1 MPNRWMGY
9 TPFILIYGAEA
20 IMPTNID
27 HDSPHV
33 VNYSEEENELA
44 RQDGV
49 DLLDEDR
56 ELVLSKTSIYQQG
69 LQRYHSRRVRTRGRR
84 PHPSANPGQK
94 GHAQALAPWEG
105 PFAINRMLGNDVY
118 YLPDVQKDNDG
129 NPLTR
134 EVERPWNVNLLR
146 RFYT

>member
-1 MPNRWMGY
+1 MESTSLMRIENSPYPKHPY
-9 TPFILIYGAEA
+9 TSKASRDTTAAACAPEEGDLILRLI
-20 IMPTNID
+20 
-27 HDSPHV
+27 HDKKGMHKLSP
-33 VNYSEEENELA
+33 
-44 RQDGV
+44 
-49 DLLDEDR
+49 
-56 ELVLSKTSIYQQG
+56 
-69 LQRYHSRRVRTRGRR
+69 
-84 PHPSANPGQK
+84 
-94 GHAQALAPWEG
+94 PWEG